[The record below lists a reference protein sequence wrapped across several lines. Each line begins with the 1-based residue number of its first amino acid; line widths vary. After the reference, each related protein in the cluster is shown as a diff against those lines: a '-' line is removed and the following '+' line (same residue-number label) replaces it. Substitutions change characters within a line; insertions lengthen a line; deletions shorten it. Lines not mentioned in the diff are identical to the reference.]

1 MTVMILK
8 NAKVFLDCC
17 DISGIAN
24 RIRYGME
31 NRLQEAST
39 IDDDVEKYVP
49 GITKFTTEVDGYY
62 DEDIDYCVE
71 NYTNPTLSIFTST
84 NPNAFGYSMEGV
96 EEMATFNFPV
106 GELKN
111 YTIRFESKSRGVR
124 VVTLDGEITKTST
137 YTGNGKELGA
147 ISSDQ
152 KLYSFAHVIDVSGT
166 SPTLDITVE
175 SDADNS
181 FSSPTTRITHTQFTD
196 TGSEMKTADGPITD
210 TWFRVKYTIGG
221 GSPSFKMIVGLGIV

>member
-1 MTVMILK
+1 MTMVLK
-8 NAKVFLDCC
+8 NAKVYLDSC
-17 DISGIAN
+17 DIGGVAN
-24 RIRYGME
+24 RIRYGLD
-31 NRLQEAST
+31 NRVLEATS
-39 IDDDVEKYVP
+39 ISDSVEKYVA
-49 GITKFTTEVDGYY
+49 GISKFTTEIDGYY
-62 DEDIDYCVE
+62 GQCIDECVE
-71 NYTNPTLSIFTST
+71 NYTTPLLSIFTGSK
-84 NPNAFGYSMEGV
+84 PNHYGYSMESV
-96 EEMATFNFPV
+96 EAEATFNFPV

-147 ISSDQ
+147 VASGE

-181 FSSPTTRITHTQFTD
+181 FSSPATRITHTQFTD

-221 GSPSFKMIVGLGIV
+221 DSPSFKMIVGLGIV